1 MVLSVCLI
9 TLQEEFLLN
18 GPTDV
23 MGMFVTSEGTSQ
35 RAPLSW
41 SERLLALGY
50 SFPYAIALGA
60 SSISVHRYHNVV
72 QVAFLLHSRLKINY
86 NEV

>member
-1 MVLSVCLI
+1 
-9 TLQEEFLLN
+9 
-18 GPTDV
+18 

-41 SERLLALGY
+41 SERLLAVGY

-60 SSISVHRYHNVV
+60 SSISIHSIVGQDQKSQKQSISFKVWMHKITVLRVV
-72 QVAFLLHSRLKINY
+72 Y
-86 NEV
+86 

>member
-60 SSISVHRYHNVV
+60 SSISVHRYGGP
-72 QVAFLLHSRLKINY
+72 
-86 NEV
+86 